1 MPKST
6 RILFVIAVAV
16 TWWTTRCVYEQ
27 RIDRMR
33 RATDRRAREVVKVIR
48 DI

>member
-1 MPKST
+1 MTKST
-6 RILFVIAVAV
+6 RILFVIAVTL
-16 TWWTTRCVYEQ
+16 TWWATRSVYER

>member
-6 RILFVIAVAV
+6 RILLVLAVTL
-16 TWWTTRCVYEQ
+16 TWWTTRSVYER

-33 RATDRRAREVVKVIR
+33 RATARRAREVARVIR
-48 DI
+48 ET